1 MGLIFID
8 LVEVEKK
15 THSTTN
21 LMLKE
26 QRKQTER
33 MVLNMKRK
41 FLEDMGLEKE
51 QVDKILDENS
61 QDIGKAKGDS
71 EKIQKDL
78 DAANAEVESLKG
90 QISDRDKQLETLKN
104 STGDVEG
111 MKQEIA
117 KLQADNKAKDDAHAA
132 EIKQL
137 KIDAAIDSALTGA
150 KAKNNTAVKALL
162 KDLDKAEL
170 AEDGTIKGLAE
181 QIEALQKSDAYLFD
195 TTTKKQTQVKGA
207 KPGESGNE
215 DGDHGVDTSKM
226 TYSELAA
233 YMAEHPDAKID

>member
-1 MGLIFID
+1 
-8 LVEVEKK
+8 
-15 THSTTN
+15 
-21 LMLKE
+21 
-26 QRKQTER
+26 
-33 MVLNMKRK
+33 MKRK

-170 AEDGTIKGLAE
+170 ADDGTIKGLAE

-195 TTTKKQTQVKGA
+195 TTIKKKTQVKGA
-207 KPGESGNE
+207 KPGESGND
-215 DGDHGVDTSKM
+215 DGDHEVDTSKM

-233 YMAEHPDAKID
+233 YMAEHPDAEI

>member
-1 MGLIFID
+1 MKKEDFVKLGIDEETAKKCEIASQEELKGFIPKVRFD
-8 LVEVEKK
+8 EVNNEKK
-15 THSTTN
+15 
-21 LMLKE
+21 K
-26 QRKQTER
+26 
-33 MVLNMKRK
+33 
-41 FLEDMGLEKE
+41 LE
-51 QVDKILDENS
+51 LD
-61 QDIGKAKGDS
+61 
-71 EKIQKDL
+71 L
-78 DAANAEVESLKG
+78 R
-90 QISDRDKQLETLKN
+90 DRDGQLETLKN
-104 STGDVEG
+104 STGDVEA
-111 MKQEIA
+111 MKKQIA
-117 KLQADNKAKDDAHAA
+117 TLQADNKAKDDAHAA
-132 EIKQL
+132 EIK
-137 KIDAAIDSALTGA
+137 KMKVDAAVDAALTGA

>member
-1 MGLIFID
+1 
-8 LVEVEKK
+8 
-15 THSTTN
+15 
-21 LMLKE
+21 
-26 QRKQTER
+26 
-33 MVLNMKRK
+33 MKRK

-104 STGDVEG
+104 STGDVET
-111 MKQEIA
+111 MKQQIA
-117 KLQADNKAKDDAHAA
+117 TLQADNKAKDEAHAA

-181 QIEALQKSDAYLFD
+181 QIGALQKSDAYLFD

-207 KPGESGNE
+207 KPGESGND
-215 DGDHGVDTSKM
+215 DGDHGTDTSKM
-226 TYSELAA
+226 TYSEMMTYLA
-233 YMAEHPDAKID
+233 ENPDAQI

>member
-1 MGLIFID
+1 
-8 LVEVEKK
+8 
-15 THSTTN
+15 
-21 LMLKE
+21 MLKE

-78 DAANAEVESLKG
+78 DAANAEVKSLKG

-170 AEDGTIKGLAE
+170 ADDGTIKGLAE

-195 TTTKKQTQVKGA
+195 TTTKKKTQVKGA
-207 KPGESGNE
+207 KPGESGND
-215 DGDHGVDTSKM
+215 DGDHEVDTSKM

-233 YMAEHPDAKID
+233 YMAEHPDAEI

>member
-1 MGLIFID
+1 
-8 LVEVEKK
+8 
-15 THSTTN
+15 
-21 LMLKE
+21 
-26 QRKQTER
+26 
-33 MVLNMKRK
+33 MKRK

-150 KAKNNTAVKALL
+150 KAKNNTAVKGIPEIW
-162 KDLDKAEL
+162 D
-170 AEDGTIKGLAE
+170 
-181 QIEALQKSDAYLFD
+181 SLF
-195 TTTKKQTQVKGA
+195 
-207 KPGESGNE
+207 
-215 DGDHGVDTSKM
+215 
-226 TYSELAA
+226 L
-233 YMAEHPDAKID
+233 

>member
-1 MGLIFID
+1 MGLIFIGPGGSR
-8 LVEVEKK
+8 KK

-170 AEDGTIKGLAE
+170 ADDGTIKGLAE

-195 TTTKKQTQVKGA
+195 TTTKKKTQVKGA
-207 KPGESGNE
+207 KPGESGND
-215 DGDHGVDTSKM
+215 DGDHEVDTSKM

-233 YMAEHPDAKID
+233 YMAEHPDVEI

>member
-1 MGLIFID
+1 
-8 LVEVEKK
+8 
-15 THSTTN
+15 
-21 LMLKE
+21 
-26 QRKQTER
+26 
-33 MVLNMKRK
+33 
-41 FLEDMGLEKE
+41 MGLEKE

-170 AEDGTIKGLAE
+170 ADDGTIKGLAE
-181 QIEALQKSDAYLFD
+181 QIGALQKSDAYLFD

-207 KPGESGNE
+207 KPGESGND
-215 DGDHGVDTSKM
+215 DGDHGTDTSKM
-226 TYSELAA
+226 TYSEMMTYLA
-233 YMAEHPDAKID
+233 ENPDAQI

>member
-1 MGLIFID
+1 
-8 LVEVEKK
+8 
-15 THSTTN
+15 
-21 LMLKE
+21 
-26 QRKQTER
+26 
-33 MVLNMKRK
+33 MKRK

-215 DGDHGVDTSKM
+215 DGDHEVDTSKM

>member
-1 MGLIFID
+1 
-8 LVEVEKK
+8 
-15 THSTTN
+15 
-21 LMLKE
+21 
-26 QRKQTER
+26 
-33 MVLNMKRK
+33 MKRK
-41 FLEDMGLEKE
+41 FLEDMGLTKE
-51 QVDKILDENS
+51 QVDSILDENS
-61 QDIGKAKGDS
+61 QDIGKAKGD
-71 EKIQKDL
+71 L
-78 DAANAEVESLKG
+78 DTANQEITSLRE
-90 QISDRDKQLETLKN
+90 QIVDRDSQLETLKN
-104 STGDVEG
+104 STGDVEALRE
-111 MKQEIA
+111 QIA
-117 KLQADNKAKDDAHAA
+117 TLQADNKTKDETHAA

-137 KIDAAIDSALTGA
+137 KIDSAVLTALTGA
-150 KAKNNTAVKALL
+150 KAKNNAAVKALL